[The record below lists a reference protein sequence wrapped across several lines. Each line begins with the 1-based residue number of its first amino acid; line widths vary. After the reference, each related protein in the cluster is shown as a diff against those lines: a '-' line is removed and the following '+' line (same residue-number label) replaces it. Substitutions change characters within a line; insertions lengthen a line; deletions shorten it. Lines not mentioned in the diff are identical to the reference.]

1 MKILIAEDEQRSREG
16 MCKLVE
22 ALGEDYQ
29 LAGAATNGPMALD
42 MIMSLDPDV
51 VLTDIRMPMMD
62 GIEVAAQARAQGL
75 RTEFVIISGYAD
87 FDYARRSI
95 KLNVV
100 DYLLKPVTREDVEK
114 ALIQVKERMK
124 GRGKEKQAQHGQWR
138 EKFPDAHPTVIQAL
152 ERIEANYS
160 RQLNR
165 KDMAQ
170 KLEITPEYFSYLFT
184 KSTGKTFSDFLKHY
198 RIERARALL
207 DSGECLKSEVPER
220 VGFTDPRYFNQV
232 FKAVTGMTVSEYLSK
247 R

>member
-100 DYLLKPVTREDVEK
+100 DYLLKPVTRADVEK

-124 GRGKEKQAQHGQWR
+124 GRGKEKQAQHG
-138 EKFPDAHPTVIQAL
+138 
-152 ERIEANYS
+152 
-160 RQLNR
+160 
-165 KDMAQ
+165 
-170 KLEITPEYFSYLFT
+170 
-184 KSTGKTFSDFLKHY
+184 
-198 RIERARALL
+198 
-207 DSGECLKSEVPER
+207 
-220 VGFTDPRYFNQV
+220 
-232 FKAVTGMTVSEYLSK
+232 
-247 R
+247 